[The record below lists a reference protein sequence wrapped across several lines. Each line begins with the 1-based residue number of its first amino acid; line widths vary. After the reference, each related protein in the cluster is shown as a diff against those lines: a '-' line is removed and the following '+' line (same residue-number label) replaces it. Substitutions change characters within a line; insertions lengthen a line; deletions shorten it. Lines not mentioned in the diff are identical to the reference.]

1 MTELKPC
8 TRCETELP
16 PAAFDR
22 SDSIF
27 CKACTEEIVSI
38 IRNKYNAI
46 EAALFRA
53 KLRRRSREAMDDLRR
68 KLP

>member
-1 MTELKPC
+1 MELKPC
-8 TRCETELP
+8 IRCESELP

-27 CKACTEEIVSI
+27 CKNCTAEIVSI
-38 IRNKYNAI
+38 VKNKYNAI

-53 KLRRRSREAMDDLRR
+53 KLRKQSQAAMDELRR
-68 KLP
+68 KLS

>member
-8 TRCETELP
+8 IRCESELP

-27 CKACTEEIVSI
+27 CKNCTEEIVSI
-38 IRNKYNAI
+38 VKSKYNAI

-53 KLRRRSREAMDDLRR
+53 KLRRRSRSAMDEFGR
-68 KLP
+68 KLS

>member
-1 MTELKPC
+1 MMELKPC

-27 CKACTEEIVSI
+27 CKTCTEEIVSI

>member
-8 TRCETELP
+8 MRCESELLLSE
-16 PAAFDR
+16 FES

-27 CKACTEEIVSI
+27 CKDCTEEIVEI
-38 IRNKYNAI
+38 IKNKYNAI

-53 KLRRRSREAMDDLRR
+53 RLRQKSREVVEGLRKR
-68 KLP
+68 SS

>member
-8 TRCETELP
+8 IRCESELP
-16 PAAFDR
+16 PTAFDR

-27 CKACTEEIVSI
+27 CKNCTEEIVSI
-38 IRNKYNAI
+38 VKSKYSAI

-53 KLRRRSREAMDDLRR
+53 KLRRRSRSAMDELGR
-68 KLP
+68 KLS